1 MTILIAILAIA
12 AASDQAN
19 AQRAAERIHH
29 AQYCAAV
36 EQRAQHRDIERV
48 QPVSHLEPELAAAQH
63 KAELDRL
70 VTPDKLAR

>member
-1 MTILIAILAIA
+1 MTVLVALLAIA
-12 AASDQAN
+12 AASDEAN
-19 AQRAAERIHH
+19 AQRAAERIHQ

-48 QPVSHLEPELAAAQH
+48 QPVSHLEPELAAANH

-70 VTPDKLAR
+70 VTPANLAR